1 MKPRM
6 PFTTTSYFPT
16 LRSCFN
22 EAEAMKPRMPSARVA
37 AWSGSRA
44 CFNEAEA
51 MKPRM
56 PSRRTSRCVAPSP
69 ASMRPRR

>member
-6 PFTTTSYFPT
+6 GGPRRCCAFTPA
-16 LRSCFN
+16 SCFN
-22 EAEAMKPRMPSARVA
+22 EAEAMKPRMGAQARLLEVRQP
-37 AWSGSRA
+37 G
-44 CFNEAEA
+44 FNEAEA

-56 PSRRTSRCVAPSP
+56 GGAQLDQLVDAAG